1 MLFEDISCLNEFIR
15 LIRSDPQPG
24 KLSGRFR
31 DLQVTFS
38 YLLFFFFLF
47 IFLFVYFEKD
57 AEVDKLYSSSPPE
70 TDLAGTFELE
80 SPMLESGKV
89 QLFLIYFYFHFF

>member
-15 LIRSDPQPG
+15 LIRSDHQPG
-24 KLSGRFR
+24 KSSGRFK
-31 DLQVTFS
+31 DFQVQLFLTTF
-38 YLLFFFFLF
+38 LLISSFYFTFFLY
-47 IFLFVYFEKD
+47 IFLSFEKD

-80 SPMLESGKV
+80 SPMLESEKV
-89 QLFLIYFYFHFF
+89 FFFN

>member
-1 MLFEDISCLNEFIR
+1 MLNEDINCLNEFIR
-15 LIRSDPQPG
+15 LIRTDPQPFG
-24 KLSGRFR
+24 KTANGRFR
-31 DLQVTFS
+31 DLQ
-38 YLLFFFFLF
+38 
-47 IFLFVYFEKD
+47 D

-89 QLFLIYFYFHFF
+89 LIFKYSASLSSWF